1 MQHSSVPLRPASAF
15 AGSRISRPLS
25 YIVEGSQ
32 STSEDEEEE
41 PGLNASAAEKGRP
54 LLCRRQ
60 SDTSICHLPPSAVPD
75 RSSSKSRFR
84 VRNSRQYR
92 DLPNMPPPPS
102 QGPGQTTS
110 VRGRGTS
117 PIRHVIERSNPVSS
131 NVQQLPPRT
140 FVRSVRP
147 TDILDV
153 PDLSHSRVS
162 LKMHIPA
169 PLFVGGGSVEG
180 QVCVVINDGKTRNR
194 QRSNPALS
202 IGRIS
207 IDVLGVETS
216 HGKNFIFRSLA
227 TELLDKTH
235 PPPATMAAASRA
247 VSDAF
252 WEVMPSVSI
261 LPFRLELPVHVG
273 PPPYSSKIASIK
285 YILCSTVSIR
295 ISGEQQYVRKS
306 QEIHIITVHDRMS
319 GQLVLTFKKLI
330 WLS

>member
-1 MQHSSVPLRPASAF
+1 MQHSSVPPRPASAF
-15 AGSRISRPLS
+15 AASRISRPLS

-32 STSEDEEEE
+32 STEDEEEE
-41 PGLNASAAEKGRP
+41 PGLNVPAAEKGRP
-54 LLCRRQ
+54 LLRRRQ
-60 SDTSICHLPPSAVPD
+60 SDMSICHLLPSAVPD
-75 RSSSKSRFR
+75 RNSSKSRFR

-92 DLPNMPPPPS
+92 DLPNLPPPPS
-102 QGPGQTTS
+102 QGPGQTIS
-110 VRGRGTS
+110 VGGRGTL
-117 PIRHVIERSNPVSS
+117 PIRHAIESPNPEPS

-153 PDLSHSRVS
+153 PELSHSRVS
-162 LKMHIPA
+162 LKTHIPA

-180 QVCVVINDGKTRNR
+180 QVRVVINDGKTRNR
-194 QRSNPALS
+194 QRINPALS

-227 TELLDKTH
+227 TELLDETH

-261 LPFRLELPVHVG
+261 LPFRLDLPVRVG
-273 PPPYSSKIASIK
+273 PPPYSSKIASIR
-285 YILCSTVSIR
+285 YILCTTISIR

-306 QEIHIITVHDRMS
+306 QEIHIITAHDRMF
-319 GQLVLTFKKLI
+319 GQRVLTFKKLI
-330 WLS
+330 